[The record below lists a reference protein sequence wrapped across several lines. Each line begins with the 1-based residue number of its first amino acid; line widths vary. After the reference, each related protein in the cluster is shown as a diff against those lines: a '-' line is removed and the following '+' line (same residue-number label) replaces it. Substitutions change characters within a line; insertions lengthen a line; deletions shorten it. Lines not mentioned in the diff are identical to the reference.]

1 MKILLK
7 NLLSVMLVC
16 CASTALA
23 QGERALDVQTRN
35 IERLLDMSSNTS
47 FVRHPQNAL
56 DMADAMSEP
65 ELFVAALVM
74 STNPEVWLKAMEHAS
89 KPGAFKNFSQLADPQ
104 MFADWFYASIDPRF
118 QRALLSR
125 ALDPKKAKR
134 WMDSMND
141 PQFFMPAI
149 AVVNPATPMEW
160 IKATADG
167 RMIRSMQ
174 NWFDPNTCMNWMRL
188 PEPQSGN
195 GEKATA
201 RLPVNRASIQ
211 RY

>member
-1 MKILLK
+1 M
-7 NLLSVMLVC
+7 MLIC

-23 QGERALDVQTRN
+23 QGENALDVQKRN
-35 IERLLDMSSNTS
+35 IEQLLDMSSNTS
-47 FVRHPQNAL
+47 LVRHPEKAV

-89 KPGAFKNFSQLADPQ
+89 KPGTFKNFSQLADPH

-149 AVVNPATPMEW
+149 AVINPATPMEW

-167 RMIRSMQ
+167 RMIKSMQ
-174 NWFDPNTCMNWMRL
+174 SWLDPNACINWMRL
-188 PEPQSGN
+188 PESQSG
-195 GEKATA
+195 KAATPTA
-201 RLPVNRASIQ
+201 KPPLYRTSIQ

>member
-1 MKILLK
+1 MMLL
-7 NLLSVMLVC
+7 C
-16 CASTALA
+16 CASTAFA

-35 IERLLDMSSNTS
+35 IERLLDMSSNMS
-47 FVRHPQNAL
+47 FVRHPEKAL

-89 KPGAFKNFSQLADPQ
+89 KPGTFKNFSQLADPQ

-118 QRALLSR
+118 QRAVLSR
-125 ALDPKKAKR
+125 TLDPKKAKR

-149 AVVNPATPMEW
+149 AVMSPATPMEW

-167 RMIRSMQ
+167 RMIKPVQ
-174 NWFDPNTCMNWMRL
+174 NWLDPNTCINWMRL
-188 PEPQSGN
+188 PDQQSGK
-195 GEKATA
+195 GATPTA
-201 RLPVNRASIQ
+201 KQSVFRAPIQ

>member
-7 NLLSVMLVC
+7 NLLSVMLIC

-23 QGERALDVQTRN
+23 QGASALDVQARN

-47 FVRHPQNAL
+47 FVRHPQKAL

-74 STNPEVWLKAMEHAS
+74 SANPEVWLKAMEHAS

-141 PQFFMPAI
+141 PKFFMPAI
-149 AVVNPATPMEW
+149 AVMNPATPMEW

-167 RMIRSMQ
+167 RMIRPVQ
-174 NWFDPNTCMNWMRL
+174 TWLDPNTCINWMRL
-188 PEPQSGN
+188 PDQQSGK
-195 GEKATA
+195 GAAPAAKP
-201 RLPVNRASIQ
+201 PVFRAPIQ

>member
-1 MKILLK
+1 MNVLLK
-7 NLLSVMLVC
+7 NLLSLLMFC
-16 CASTALA
+16 CASAALA
-23 QGERALDVQTRN
+23 QEGPALDAQTRN
-35 IERLLDMSSNTS
+35 IERLLDMRSNMS
-47 FVRHPQNAL
+47 FVRHPLKAL

-125 ALDPKKAKR
+125 AFDPKKAKR

-149 AVVNPATPMEW
+149 AVINPATPMEW

-167 RMIRSMQ
+167 RMIKSMQ
-174 NWFDPNTCMNWMRL
+174 SWLDPNACINWMRL
-188 PEPQSGN
+188 PEPQSG
-195 GEKATA
+195 KAATPTA
-201 RLPVNRASIQ
+201 KPPLYRASIQ

>member
-1 MKILLK
+1 VNIPLK
-7 NLLSVMLVC
+7 NLLSLLMFC
-16 CASTALA
+16 CASAAWA
-23 QGERALDVQTRN
+23 QGGPAFDAQTRN
-35 IERLLDMSSNTS
+35 IERLLDLRSNMS
-47 FVRHPQNAL
+47 FVRHPQKAL

-74 STNPEVWLKAMEHAS
+74 SANPEVWLKAMEHAS
-89 KPGAFKNFSQLADPQ
+89 KPGTFKNFSQLADPQ

-125 ALDPKKAKR
+125 AFDPKKTKR

-149 AVVNPATPMEW
+149 AVMNPATPMQW
-160 IKATADG
+160 VKVTADG
-167 RMIRSMQ
+167 RIVRSMQ
-174 NWFDPNTCMNWMRL
+174 NLLDPNSYMSWTRL
-188 PEPQSGN
+188 AEPQSRN
-195 GEKATA
+195 GQKPTAELPIYRAT
-201 RLPVNRASIQ
+201 IQ

>member
-1 MKILLK
+1 MNLLLK
-7 NLLSVMLVC
+7 NLLSLLMFC

-23 QGERALDVQTRN
+23 QGGSALDAQTRN
-35 IERLLDMSSNTS
+35 IERLVDMRSNMS
-47 FVRHPQNAL
+47 FVRHPQKAL
-56 DMADAMSEP
+56 EMADAMSEP

-89 KPGAFKNFSQLADPQ
+89 KPGVFKNLSQLADPQ

-125 ALDPKKAKR
+125 AFDPKKTKR

-149 AVVNPATPMEW
+149 AVMNPATPMQW
-160 IKATADG
+160 IKVTADG

-174 NWFDPNTCMNWMRL
+174 NLLDSDNYLNWMRL
-188 PEPQSGN
+188 PEPRSGN
-195 GEKATA
+195 VEQSTA
-201 RLPVNRASIQ
+201 KLPEYRAPVR

>member
-1 MKILLK
+1 VNLLLK
-7 NLLSVMLVC
+7 NLLSLLMVC
-16 CASTALA
+16 FASAALA
-23 QGERALDVQTRN
+23 QGGPALDAQTRN
-35 IERLLDMSSNTS
+35 IERLLDMRSNMS
-47 FVRHPQNAL
+47 FVRHPQKAL

-74 STNPEVWLKAMEHAS
+74 SANPEVWLKAMEHAS
-89 KPGAFKNFSQLADPQ
+89 KPGTFKNFSQLADPQ

-125 ALDPKKAKR
+125 AFDPKKTKR

-149 AVVNPATPMEW
+149 AVMNPATPMQW
-160 IKATADG
+160 IKVTGDG
-167 RMIRSMQ
+167 RMVRSMQ
-174 NWFDPNTCMNWMRL
+174 NLLDPNTYMNWMRL
-188 PEPQSGN
+188 PESQSGN
-195 GEKATA
+195 GEKPTA
-201 RLPVNRASIQ
+201 RLPVYGASVQ

>member
-1 MKILLK
+1 VKILPK
-7 NLLSVMLVC
+7 NLLSVMLIC
-16 CASTALA
+16 CASTAFA

-47 FVRHPQNAL
+47 FVRHPQKAL
-56 DMADAMSEP
+56 EMADAMSEP

-74 STNPEVWLKAMEHAS
+74 SANPEVWLKAMEHAS
-89 KPGAFKNFSQLADPQ
+89 KPGTFKNFSQLADPQ

-167 RMIRSMQ
+167 RMIKSMQ
-174 NWFDPNTCMNWMRL
+174 NWLDPNTCMNWMRL
-188 PEPQSGN
+188 PEPQSA
-195 GEKATA
+195 KAATLTA
-201 RLPVNRASIQ
+201 KPSLYRTSIQ

>member
-1 MKILLK
+1 VNILLK
-7 NLLSVMLVC
+7 NLLSLLMLC
-16 CASTALA
+16 CASAAFA
-23 QGERALDVQTRN
+23 QGGPALHAQTRN
-35 IERLLDMSSNTS
+35 IERLLDMRSNMS
-47 FVRHPQNAL
+47 FVRHPQKAL

-74 STNPEVWLKAMEHAS
+74 STNPEVWLKAMEHAG
-89 KPGAFKNFSQLADPQ
+89 KPGTFKNFSQLADPQ

-125 ALDPKKAKR
+125 AFDPKKTKR

-149 AVVNPATPMEW
+149 AVMNPATPMQW
-160 IKATADG
+160 IKVTADG

-174 NWFDPNTCMNWMRL
+174 NLLDPNNYVDWMRI
-188 PEPQSGN
+188 PEPQSGD
-195 GEKATA
+195 GEKPTTK
-201 RLPVNRASIQ
+201 LPLSRAPIQ

>member
-7 NLLSVMLVC
+7 NLLSVMLIC

-23 QGERALDVQTRN
+23 QGASALDVQARN

-47 FVRHPQNAL
+47 FVRHPQKAL

-74 STNPEVWLKAMEHAS
+74 SANPEVWLKAMEHAS

-141 PQFFMPAI
+141 PKFFMPAI
-149 AVVNPATPMEW
+149 AVMNPATPMEW

-167 RMIRSMQ
+167 RMIRPVQ
-174 NWFDPNTCMNWMRL
+174 TWLDPNTGINWMRL
-188 PEPQSGN
+188 PDQQSGK
-195 GEKATA
+195 GAAPAVKP
-201 RLPVNRASIQ
+201 PVFRAPIQ